1 MAVNSVSKI
10 EGLKRC
16 ESLNK
21 IDLTLNFVDI
31 EDLRESCENMEW
43 CPLLTDLYLTGN
55 PCTDWANYRL
65 YVVAKVESLLRLDG
79 NEITKS
85 ERLAAKTQLPRLEAE
100 LDHQA
105 AKSLEKK
112 EQDKKDGLHNPD
124 SYTRENR
131 WNNYVEE

>member
-1 MAVNSVSKI
+1 MAVNSVSMI

-21 IDLTLNFVDI
+21 IDLTLNFVDV

-55 PCTDWANYRL
+55 PCTDWDKYRL
-65 YVVAKVESLLRLDG
+65 YVIAKVDSLLRLDG

-105 AKSLEKK
+105 AKSIEKK
-112 EQDKKDGLHNPD
+112 E
-124 SYTRENR
+124 
-131 WNNYVEE
+131 